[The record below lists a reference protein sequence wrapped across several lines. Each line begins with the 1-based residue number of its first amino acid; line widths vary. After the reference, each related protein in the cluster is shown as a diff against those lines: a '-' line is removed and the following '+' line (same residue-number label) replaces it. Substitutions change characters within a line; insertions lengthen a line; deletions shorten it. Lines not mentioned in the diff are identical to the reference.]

1 MDNKNINEDEY
12 LSYETFLTT
21 SKDGEELEMAVVDKF
36 VFEEK
41 HYVVAAR
48 VVDDEVDDSGLY
60 VYRSIKAGKEITVS
74 QIADPDEY
82 ERIANYY
89 AGLDQ

>member
-1 MDNKNINEDEY
+1 MENKNINEEEY

-36 VFEEK
+36 VFEDK
-41 HYVVAAR
+41 HYIVAAK

-60 VYRSIKAGKEITVS
+60 VYRSIKAGNDITVS
-74 QIADPDEY
+74 QIADAAEY

-89 AGLDQ
+89 AGLE